1 MASVNVDTSDLDRLA
16 VELAVLVPAAA
27 RARVRV
33 AVQKT
38 SEDIKRDA
46 QLLAP
51 VDTGNLRSSI
61 HRLTIDNA
69 WAITGRVRADAEYG
83 ELVEYGT
90 SRMAPQPF
98 MGPALDRHVESFTQ
112 AVAQASGEWWS

>member
-1 MASVNVDTSDLDRLA
+1 MASVNVDTSDIDRLA

-38 SEDIKRDA
+38 SADIKRDA
-46 QLLAP
+46 QALAP

-61 HRLTIDNA
+61 HRLTIDRA
-69 WAITGRVRADAEYG
+69 WAITGRVRADADYG
-83 ELVEYGT
+83 VYVEYGT
-90 SRMAPQPF
+90 STQAPQSF
-98 MGPALDRHVESFTQ
+98 MGPAFDRHVGPFAD
-112 AVAQASGEWWS
+112 AVAQSAGEWWS

>member
-1 MASVNVDTSDLDRLA
+1 MNLNTSDLDRLA
-16 VELAVLVPAAA
+16 VELAVVVPAAA

-33 AVQKT
+33 AVQKA
-38 SEDIKRDA
+38 SEDIKRYA
-46 QLLAP
+46 PLLAP

-61 HRLTIDNA
+61 HRLTIDRA

-83 ELVEYGT
+83 KHVEYGT

-98 MGPALDRHVESFTQ
+98 MEPALDSSVGWQ
-112 AVAQASGEWWS
+112 V